1 MSGTQERC
9 GLMNGKAEGH
19 WTALIF
25 SGYKGYML
33 YLLMEEGS
41 HTSQKTLKLMQP
53 NYHCTSPRHIQLVLY
68 DKASHFIACHV
79 GKKKRTQTQ
88 TLMAAETYEYELHYS
103 VISI

>member
-19 WTALIF
+19 WTALI
-25 SGYKGYML
+25 SGYKGDML

-79 GKKKRTQTQ
+79 GGKKKDANTNTNGC
-88 TLMAAETYEYELHYS
+88 
-103 VISI
+103 